1 MRDCG
6 EHRLNRRSDCQPARA
21 LTGQPDQRGAVTIV
35 GHKPA
40 RADLCAGG
48 LGLRRRKHPQRA
60 RPAPLKLAR
69 ERPVQRARRFNRK
82 HRVDTTDK
90 PGELL
95 NPSPRVRD
103 RDRLA
108 DQPPLAIGQPHPM
121 RHLARIDR
129 HHNTIAPKL
138 SEQPR
143 HQTPPL
149 TEDQRERPTPPGSR
163 PQLNT
168 VPRDLSAHGRSP
180 RRWRAPRLR
189 GAPPRTPGR
198 AQRAVRPRRGRPR
211 SRRRVG
217 GSESPCSPASTPAPL
232 SARTR
237 GSDASLSSA
246 TAVSQLRPRSHA
258 AGRRGRCRGQ
268 RPGTRAS
275 ASIKRLADT
284 RPHRG
289 PAAASRA
296 ANAVSVPPP

>member
-1 MRDCG
+1 MEREHELAAMRDCG
-6 EHRLNRRSDCQPARA
+6 EHRLNRRSDCQPTRA

-108 DQPPLAIGQPHPM
+108 DQPPLPIGQPHPM
-121 RHLARIDR
+121 RHLARIDP

-163 PQLNT
+163 LNST
-168 VPRDLSAHGRSP
+168 RCPGIYQRTWPATSQVQSSTRWSSGSLTYAERECGRVLNSCS
-180 RRWRAPRLR
+180 
-189 GAPPRTPGR
+189 RT
-198 AQRAVRPRRGRPR
+198 
-211 SRRRVG
+211 SR
-217 GSESPCSPASTPAPL
+217 
-232 SARTR
+232 
-237 GSDASLSSA
+237 
-246 TAVSQLRPRSHA
+246 
-258 AGRRGRCRGQ
+258 
-268 RPGTRAS
+268 
-275 ASIKRLADT
+275 
-284 RPHRG
+284 
-289 PAAASRA
+289 PAAF
-296 ANAVSVPPP
+296 SVVIALS